1 MPSLTVRIDE
11 ASRQVLRELA
21 EHRGTSM
28 QEILATA
35 IEEYRRR
42 HFLETANAAFA
53 ALHKQPK
60 AWKQEK
66 EERKAWDR
74 TLRDGQRGD

>member
-11 ASRQVLRELA
+11 VSHHTLRELS
-21 EHRGTSM
+21 ERRGESM
-28 QEILATA
+28 QEILARA

-42 HFLETANAAFA
+42 HFLESANSAFE
-53 ALHKQPK
+53 ALRKRPK
-60 AWKQEK
+60 AWKQEQ

-74 TLRDGQRGD
+74 TLRDGQRT

>member
-11 ASRQVLRELA
+11 ASHDTLRNLA
-21 EHRGTSM
+21 KRRGESM
-28 QEILATA
+28 QEVLATA

-42 HFLETANAAFA
+42 HFLETVNSAFA
-53 ALHKQPK
+53 ALRNNPK

-66 EERKAWDR
+66 EERAAWER
-74 TLRDGQRGD
+74 TLKDGQRG

>member
-1 MPSLTVRIDE
+1 MPSMTVRIDE
-11 ASRQVLRELA
+11 SSRQTLRDLA
-21 EHRGTSM
+21 KRRGESM
-28 QEILATA
+28 QEVLATA

-42 HFLETANAAFA
+42 HFLETANDAFA
-53 ALHKQPK
+53 ALREQPK

-74 TLRDGQRGD
+74 TLRDGQRR